1 MRIDLYGKSP
11 IGKAFEDSMG
21 YLLKHLYGEDYVR
34 ATESQDQYEGTDFFI
49 SGIRVDVTMRP
60 VKNKVKY
67 LDSFVIP
74 GCTIHVQLRY
84 GNSKRDFKVPVLV
97 LYFESFIGYD
107 PYDLVDLIEAEC
119 DKEFFDQILSLYRKH
134 V

>member
-11 IGKAFEDSMG
+11 IGKAFEDGMG
-21 YLLKHLYGEDYVR
+21 YLLKCLYGKEYTR
-34 ATESQDQYEGTDFFI
+34 ANESQDQKEGTDFFI
-49 SGIRVDVTMRP
+49 CGIRVDVTMKP

-84 GNSKRDFKVPVLV
+84 GNRRLDFKEPVLV
-97 LYFESFIGYD
+97 MYFESFIGPD

-119 DKEFFDQILSLYRKH
+119 DKEFFDQILALYRKH

>member
-1 MRIDLYGKSP
+1 MSILLYGTQP

-21 YLLKHLYGEDYVR
+21 YLLKHLYGEDYLR
-34 ATESQDQYEGTDFFI
+34 ATESQDQQEGTDFFI
-49 SGIRVDVTMRP
+49 GSIRVDVTMRP

-67 LDSFVIP
+67 IDSFVIP
-74 GCTIHVQLRY
+74 GCTIHVQIRY
-84 GNSKRDFKVPVLV
+84 GNKRHDFKEPVLL
-97 LYFESFIGYD
+97 LYFESFIGHD